1 MNIKEM
7 EFKGLI
13 QEDKGFFPSSDIE
26 DALVLDLMDSPYEIE
41 LEEALSTD
49 DEEDDEE
56 DNEEDKVLDEKFR
69 LVDDYFKDLA
79 SESLFTQR
87 EEIEVSAKIKKCEA
101 KAGEIKVILDKLL
114 KEKDA
119 KSSRNGLR
127 NGRGKDLSKQIKILN
142 AFLKVYSE
150 TAKRLKGNFVKA
162 NLRLV
167 VSMAKRYLGLG
178 LQLQDIIQE
187 GNLGLMRAVER
198 FDHTKGY
205 KFATYASWWI
215 NQRMSRALHEQTRT
229 IRVPVNLLEQTSKV
243 YRVIPILQKEMGRRP
258 TPEEISQ
265 RSGVSVKHVKW
276 IIKAAN
282 YTISLDS
289 SILNGKKTTFLDF
302 IVDEAIP
309 APDSLTEKQALKEE
323 IRKSL
328 KLLTPREDEI
338 VRMRFGI
345 DQETTYTLD
354 KIGMM
359 FDLTRE
365 RIRQIEKAAL
375 EKIADSQMG
384 EVLKAFIEK
393 E

>member
-1 MNIKEM
+1 M

-13 QEDKGFFPSSDIE
+13 QEDKGVFPSSDIE

-69 LVDDYFKDLA
+69 LVDAYFKDLA

-101 KAGEIKVILDKLL
+101 KAGEIKVVLDKLL

-187 GNLGLMRAVER
+187 GNLGLIRAVER

-215 NQRMSRALHEQTRT
+215 NQRMSRAQREQTRT

-243 YRVIPILQKEMGRRP
+243 YRVISILQKEMGRRP

-289 SILNGKKTTFLDF
+289 SILDGGKTTFLDF

-309 APDSLTEKQALKEE
+309 APDSLTDKQALKGE
-323 IRKSL
+323 IRKAL
-328 KLLTPREDEI
+328 KLLNLREDEI
-338 VRMRFGI
+338 IRMRFGI

-359 FDLTRE
+359 FDLSRE

-375 EKIADSQMG
+375 KKIADSQMG

>member
-1 MNIKEM
+1 M

-13 QEDKGFFPSSDIE
+13 QEDKGVFPSSDIE

-69 LVDDYFKDLA
+69 LVDAYFKDLA

-101 KAGEIKVILDKLL
+101 KAGEIKVVLDKLL

-150 TAKRLKGNFVKA
+150 RAKRLKGNFVKA

-187 GNLGLMRAVER
+187 GNLGLIRAVER

-205 KFATYASWWI
+205 KFSTYASWWI
-215 NQRMSRALHEQTRT
+215 NQRMSRAQHEQTRT
-229 IRVPVNLLEQTSKV
+229 IRVPVNLLEQTSKL
-243 YRVIPILQKEMGRRP
+243 YRVISILQKEMGRRP

-265 RSGVSVKHVKW
+265 RSGVSVKVVKR

-282 YTISLDS
+282 YAISLDS
-289 SILNGKKTTFLDF
+289 SILDGGKTTFLDF

-309 APDSLTEKQALKEE
+309 APDSLTDKQALKGE
-323 IRKSL
+323 IRKAL
-328 KLLTPREDEI
+328 KLLNLREDEI
-338 VRMRFGI
+338 IRMRFGI

-359 FDLTRE
+359 FDLSRE

-375 EKIADSQMG
+375 KKIADSQMG

>member
-1 MNIKEM
+1 M

-13 QEDKGFFPSSDIE
+13 QEDKGVFPSSDIE

-49 DEEDDEE
+49 DEEND
-56 DNEEDKVLDEKFR
+56 EEDKVLDEKFR
-69 LVDDYFKDLA
+69 LVDAYFKDLA

-101 KAGEIKVILDKLL
+101 RAGETKVILDKLL
-114 KEKDA
+114 KEKDV

-187 GNLGLMRAVER
+187 GNLGLIRAVER

-205 KFATYASWWI
+205 KFSTYASWWI
-215 NQRMSRALHEQTRT
+215 NQRMSRAQHEQTRT
-229 IRVPVNLLEQTSKV
+229 IRVPVSLLEQTSKV
-243 YRVIPILQKEMGRRP
+243 YRVISILQKEMGRRP

-265 RSGVSVKHVKW
+265 RSGVSVKVVKR

-282 YTISLDS
+282 YAISLDS
-289 SILNGKKTTFLDF
+289 SILDGGKTTFLDF

-309 APDSLTEKQALKEE
+309 APDSLTDKQALKGE

-338 VRMRFGI
+338 IRMRFGI

-354 KIGMM
+354 KLGMM

-375 EKIADSQMG
+375 KKIADSQMG